1 MNDNYFDDF
10 VAGRVYEHSAR
21 RTITE
26 ADNIILSCLTLNLQP
41 LHIDAEFARNSMWK
55 QVLVDSMVTIGV
67 IVGIQSVDIIRGT
80 AEGTQWIKEV
90 RFPHPVFHGDTLRGQ
105 TTVLDKHESD
115 RFPDCGVL
123 DLKLE
128 GFNQRDELVMTG
140 TWARVV
146 HKRSAA
152 GSLPAGYRRS

>member
-1 MNDNYFDDF
+1 MSDNYFDDF
-10 VAGRVYEHSAR
+10 VIGRLYEHGTR

-26 ADNIILSCLTLNLQP
+26 ADNVILSCLTLNLQP

-90 RFPHPVFHGDTLRGQ
+90 RFPNPVFHGDTLRGT
-105 TTVLDKHESD
+105 TTVLGKDDSG
-115 RFPDCGVL
+115 RFPGCGVL

-128 GFNQRDELVMTG
+128 GFNQRDEVVMTG
-140 TWARVV
+140 IWSRVV
-146 HKRSAA
+146 YKRSAA
-152 GSLPAGYRRS
+152 DRLPAGYRRG